1 MGSRATIPGCTVRG
15 ALMLLAAAA
24 VAAAGAAGCGR
35 ERKNLPFGAGCDSD
49 RDCRS
54 DICLFANRSSKQGRC
69 TQPCELE
76 GNDCPPGTTC
86 TTIAEHAGRSIPVCG
101 EPPPV
106 PFGPQ
111 GDGTPPPIAPGSR
124 PAQPFPGPEG
134 PRPAT
139 PGTGNEPPPPV
150 RPPPAGA
157 PAGTTPAGAPASA
170 P

>member
-1 MGSRATIPGCTVRG
+1 MNHRPTIPRCAIRARV
-15 ALMLLAAAA
+15 LLAVAVVATTGAAA
-24 VAAAGAAGCGR
+24 CGR
-35 ERKNLPFGAGCDSD
+35 DRKNLPFGAGCDSD
-49 RDCRS
+49 RDCKS

-86 TTIAEHAGRSIPVCG
+86 TTIAEHAGRSVPVCG

-111 GDGTPPPIAPGSR
+111 GNGTPPPIAPGSR
-124 PAQPFPGPEG
+124 PTQPFP
-134 PRPAT
+134 RPGERGEPP
-139 PGTGNEPPPPV
+139 PGTGSEPPPPV

-157 PAGTTPAGAPASA
+157 PPATPAPAAGTS
-170 P
+170 